1 MSLFVFNPFRASEEL
16 LPSVLRKPKQIAWLR
31 VLLTPLKYICDL
43 LLKDYFDGV
52 VYNSYN
58 NATTYYKYQRITW
71 TDNGVYELRVT
82 SSVGVLPTG
91 SSLSAT
97 NWRKILDTYIGL
109 NERVKYNSQ
118 IIILEHAINKHFKVT
133 APPYIY
139 FQIVPTGATSITCAA
154 KVPLALFNS
163 LGANN
168 VERQNRVLNFTRKYT
183 IAGYQDNVSTF

>member
-43 LLKDYFDGV
+43 LLKDYFNGV
-52 VYNSYN
+52 NFNSYN
-58 NATTYYKYQRITW
+58 NATTYSKYDRITW
-71 TDNGVYELRVT
+71 TDNGVYELKVT

-91 SSLSAT
+91 SALSAT
-97 NWRKILDTYIGL
+97 NWRKILNTYIGL

-118 IIILEHAINKHFKVT
+118 IIILEYAINKHFKVS

-139 FQIVPTGATSITCAA
+139 FVQIPTGASAILCEA
-154 KVPLALFNS
+154 KVPIALYNS
-163 LGANN
+163 LGANG
-168 VERQNRVLNFTRKYT
+168 VERTNRVNNFTRKYT
-183 IAGYQDNVSTF
+183 IAGYADGVSTY